1 MIDSRSILAG
11 LLNVLMLAALLPIL
25 ALAAPDEANGTV
37 TNVVDGDTF
46 DLRKAGHQINCS
58 QSSSRPPR
66 R

>member
-1 MIDSRSILAG
+1 M
-11 LLNVLMLAALLPIL
+11 NVLMLAALLPIL

-58 QSSSRPPR
+58 KSSSRPPR